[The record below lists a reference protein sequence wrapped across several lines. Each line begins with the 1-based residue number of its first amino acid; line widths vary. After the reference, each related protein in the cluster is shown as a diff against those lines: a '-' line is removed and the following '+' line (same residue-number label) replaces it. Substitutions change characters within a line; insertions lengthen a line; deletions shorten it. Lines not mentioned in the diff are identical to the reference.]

1 MGGYRR
7 QRRFVGSYLPSQR
20 YVEVILSQRR
30 FVGGYPKSEETQG
43 MLFSQWRFV
52 GCYSE
57 SEICGRLHQVRAGV
71 WEVHQVKEGFV

>member
-20 YVEVILSQRR
+20 YVEVTLSQRR

-43 MLFSQWRFV
+43 MSV
-52 GCYSE
+52 
-57 SEICGRLHQVRAGV
+57 EICGMLL
-71 WEVHQVKEGFV
+71 